1 MGGVNLDEFEVLLD
15 TEKISV
21 ERFVR
26 FKINSKADAD
36 DILQEVYMTAYVL

>member
-1 MGGVNLDEFEVLLD
+1 MGGVNVDEFEALLD
-15 TEKISV
+15 AEKISV

-36 DILQEVYMTAYVL
+36 DIL